1 MRRRVSLLAVIAVFG
16 VLLHAGTAAASIWC
30 AMTGLGVSCC
40 CPKGEAPDHDTLAAV
55 TDPCCR
61 DAVKA
66 PVVDGA
72 GHAPALQPALAVVPW
87 DEPFVPALV
96 GEAAGRDT
104 PEKATSPPLLALA
117 TIVIV
122 R

>member
-1 MRRRVSLLAVIAVFG
+1 MRSRVPLLAVIAAFG

-40 CPKGEAPDHDTLAAV
+40 CPRGEAPEHDSIAGV
-55 TDPCCR
+55 SDPCCR
-61 DAVKA
+61 EALEA

-72 GHAPALQPALAVVPW
+72 GHAPAAAPLPALAPW
-87 DEPFVPALV
+87 DEPFQPPRPGAC
-96 GEAAGRDT
+96 EGRDA
-104 PEKATSPPLLALA
+104 PARPPSAPLAALA